1 MIRQRDYTLRGNNT
15 EVRLVQDI
23 VQPLSLRTV
32 LWARPLFFFCF
43 FLNLGFLGKIE
54 LRTSGQSVYA
64 VHEAVELRCM
74 KYLEFYL

>member
-32 LWARPLFFFCF
+32 LWARPLFFCF
-43 FLNLGFLGKIE
+43 FKDLGFLGKIE

-74 KYLEFYL
+74 KHLEFYL